1 MQKGKPMG
9 VFLVL
14 GGLEQGREQA
24 RAGSK
29 AVFELEA
36 SERVV
41 FGQFQYVI
49 HSFTNFFIIPT
60 NFWLYSRKE
69 KVATAPNW
77 FSQTL
82 CFFLLTLSTWHYNN
96 LL

>member
-1 MQKGKPMG
+1 MG

-60 NFWLYSRKE
+60 NF
-69 KVATAPNW
+69 
-77 FSQTL
+77 
-82 CFFLLTLSTWHYNN
+82 
-96 LL
+96 